1 MEEKREYL
9 IKERILERQFSRTYR
24 FLILLILFIL
34 SLINKCAENTFFL
47 HIYYNFFGLFDKQK
61 SIFSKIG
68 IILGNFLFIII
79 SQIENRK
86 KVIFVCFLLNGIL
99 YFIIEI
105 IETKFFYDVNIFFIS
120 ILKYYKDIFIPV
132 WIDQFCIK
140 EYKTIFMY
148 IYLTNIIGYYL
159 ELWIIFI
166 NNSNERINDSNEWH
180 VFDIKFRI
188 FGVLVIIFDCLL
200 LFFPNKYFSFKYN
213 FIGYKV
219 KGKEEFTKI
228 ENSRQSS
235 FFENQEDNNINNNEI
250 GFLKTIIN
258 NKIYVFS
265 ILSNICY
272 LFVYQYLYRNIY
284 KRFVNYNY
292 KFILWD
298 DYFLEIS
305 KFCGSILG
313 GIYLLCIG
321 GYEKKESSRFL
332 SLFLYISCFFL
343 LIIDSIKI
351 FEFYFIFLFL
361 FFLFFSFSV
370 TLLIINKCFIVNC
383 IPNKYKGPGVALSLF
398 LENIIKLVG
407 PYFLKFLDKSFD
419 NSFLTL
425 IIYLILY
432 ILSINFYLYSSFYRY
447 RNVENVNEIN
457 NDKEKELED
466 IEKL

>member
-9 IKERILERQFSRTYR
+9 VKGRILERQFSRTYR

-47 HIYYNFFGLFDKQK
+47 RIYHNIFGPFHKLK
-61 SIFSKIG
+61 SIFSTVGIIG

-86 KVIFVCFLLNGIL
+86 KVTFVCFLLNGIL
-99 YFIIEI
+99 YFIFEI
-105 IETKFFYDVNIFFIS
+105 IETKYFYYVTIFFIG
-120 ILKYYKDIFIPV
+120 ILKFYKDIFIPV
-132 WIDQFCIK
+132 WIEQFCIK
-140 EYKTIFMY
+140 KYKTISIY
-148 IYLTNIIGYYL
+148 IYFTNTIEYIL

-166 NNSNERINDSNEWH
+166 NDSNEWH
-180 VFDIKFRI
+180 ANSIIFKI

-213 FIGYKV
+213 YIGY
-219 KGKEEFTKI
+219 

-258 NKIYVFS
+258 NRIYVFS

-272 LFVYQYLYRNIY
+272 LFVYQYLYINIFQ
-284 KRFVNYNY
+284 RFEISEY
-292 KFILWD
+292 KFILIDND
-298 DYFLEIS
+298 DYLIKIS
-305 KFCGSILG
+305 KICGSIFG
-313 GIYLLCIG
+313 GIYLLSIG
-321 GYEKKESSRFL
+321 GYEKKESSIFL
-332 SLFLYISCFFL
+332 CLFLYISFFFL

-351 FEFYFIFLFL
+351 FKFY
-361 FFLFFSFSV
+361 FFLFFFFSFSD

-419 NSFLTL
+419 NSFLPK
-425 IIYLILY
+425 IIHLILY
-432 ILSINFYLYSSFYRY
+432 ILSIIFYLYSSFYRY
-447 RNVENVNEIN
+447 RNVENVNGIN

>member
-9 IKERILERQFSRTYR
+9 VKGRILEKQFSRTYR

-34 SLINKCAENTFFL
+34 SLIIKCAENIFFL
-47 HIYYNFFGLFDKQK
+47 RIYHDIFEPFDKLK
-61 SIFSKIG
+61 SIFSTIRIIG

-86 KVIFVCFLLNGIL
+86 KVTFICFLLNGIL
-99 YFIIEI
+99 YFIFGV
-105 IETKFFYDVNIFFIS
+105 IETKYFFTIFFIG
-120 ILKYYKDIFIPV
+120 IFKNYKDIFIPV
-132 WIDQFCIK
+132 WIEQFCIK
-140 EYKTIFMY
+140 KYKTIFMY
-148 IYLTNIIGYYL
+148 IYLTNIIGYIL

-166 NNSNERINDSNEWH
+166 IDSNEWH
-180 VFDIKFRI
+180 VFVIKFRI
-188 FGVLVIIFDCLL
+188 FGVFGVLVIIFDCLL

-228 ENSRQSS
+228 ENFGQSS

-250 GFLKTIIN
+250 EFLKTIIN
-258 NKIYVFS
+258 NRIYVFS

-272 LFVYQYLYRNIY
+272 LFVYQYLYINIFQ
-284 KRFVNYNY
+284 R
-292 KFILWD
+292 FILIDND
-298 DYFLEIS
+298 DYLIKIS
-305 KFCGSILG
+305 KICGSIFG
-313 GIYLLCIG
+313 GIYLLSIG
-321 GYEKKESSRFL
+321 GYEKKESSIFL
-332 SLFLYISCFFL
+332 CLFLYISFFFL

-351 FEFYFIFLFL
+351 FKFY
-361 FFLFFSFSV
+361 FFLFFFFSFSD

-419 NSFLTL
+419 NSFLPK
-425 IIYLILY
+425 IIHLILY
-432 ILSINFYLYSSFYRY
+432 ILSIKFYLYSSFYRY

-466 IEKL
+466 IEKM